1 MWFITT
7 GIFPWSTPGEGV
19 RKMELKEKVL
29 ETVKKLYRDMKSS
42 EEVKSDEFEDFI
54 SGIERYENLDD
65 FRRRIIKE
73 VLVSIIDVL
82 EWSKEDYD
90 DIDEII
96 NEIDD
101 NVDLEPD
108 IYLGDLLEW
117 AGNLERVN
125 YIEEIMKE
133 YHFTNFFELL
143 QYAQSIEI
151 YEIYIIVMEELKK
164 VLEEFVEE
172 EES

>member
-1 MWFITT
+1 MWFITI
-7 GIFPWSTPGEGV
+7 GIYPWSTPGEGV
-19 RKMELKEKVL
+19 RKMELREKVL
-29 ETVKKLYRDMKSS
+29 DVVKKLYAGMKSS
-42 EEVKSDEFEDFI
+42 EEVKSEEYEDFI

-65 FRRRIIKE
+65 FRRRIVKE
-73 VLVSIIDVL
+73 VLISIIDVL
-82 EWSKEDYD
+82 EYTKERFD
-90 DIDEII
+90 DIEEVI

-108 IYLGDLLEW
+108 IYLDDLLEW
-117 AGNLERVN
+117 AGNLKRID
-125 YIEEIMKE
+125 YIEETMKE

-151 YEIYIIVMEELKK
+151 YEIYEIVKEELEKI
-164 VLEEFVEE
+164 LEEIVEE